1 MIHPLPFSPLE
12 QSMILDLFNP
22 SVAFGS
28 VIGVLAYMTANAA
41 YSKWKEIQGGKRLDA
56 AIKLIQ
62 SRGLEVQHRANQVW
76 GICDYSDRGL
86 RDAMSAA
93 HHAGFLIVNK
103 SDGGCASAT

>member
-1 MIHPLPFSPLE
+1 M
-12 QSMILDLFNP
+12 LDLINP
-22 SVAFGS
+22 PAALGS
-28 VIGVLAYMTANAA
+28 VVGVLTYIAVDAA
-41 YSKWKEIQGGKRLDA
+41 CRKWQKIQEKKRLDA